1 MVYLIDD
8 VWNYIKEFI
17 FHNIKIHGKHLKDD
31 KNIKKYNK
39 IIKKLPMLIHKAET
53 ARIIYNSD
61 KKDVRF
67 IKFVYIIKH
76 KRVRRLI
83 IEYQTYNS
91 IYKKSER
98 KWGVENLSDK
108 LHEKFRKEYYEKIKK
123 I

>member
-1 MVYLIDD
+1 
-8 VWNYIKEFI
+8 
-17 FHNIKIHGKHLKDD
+17 
-31 KNIKKYNK
+31 
-39 IIKKLPMLIHKAET
+39 MLIHKAET
-53 ARIIYNSD
+53 ARIMYNSD